1 VTIEE
6 MSTDHLDAAATF
18 FGRLPEADLTFI
30 KEDVH
35 DPAAIEGWIGQSGAR
50 WVAVDGDTV
59 VGFAA
64 LRPLAGL
71 SDHVAEL
78 RLVVDPARRGRG
90 LGRTL
95 TLQAVGWGLRHGI
108 TKIVVEV
115 AAGQEHTIDMFGKLG
130 FTGEAL
136 LRDHVRDR
144 SGEVH
149 DLVLL
154 ALFTEVAFGAM
165 EALGLTEA
173 MDSEEA

>member
-1 VTIEE
+1 LTIEE
-6 MSTDHLDAAATF
+6 LSIRHVNAAATF
-18 FGRLPEADLTFI
+18 FGRLLESDLTFI
-30 KEDVH
+30 KEDVQ
-35 DPAAIEGWIGQSGAR
+35 DPAAIESWIGQNGAR
-50 WVAVDGDTV
+50 WVAVDGDSV

-64 LRPLAGL
+64 LRPLPGL

-78 RLVVDPARRGRG
+78 RLVVDPSRRGRG

-95 TLQAVGWGLRHGI
+95 TVQAVGWSLRHAI
-108 TKIVVEV
+108 TKVMVEV

-144 SGEVH
+144 KGEVH

-165 EALGLTEA
+165 DAVGLTEA
-173 MDSEEA
+173 MNADGS

>member
-1 VTIEE
+1 VTIEDL
-6 MSTDHLDAAATF
+6 SNDHLDAAARF
-18 FGRLPEADLTFI
+18 FGRLPEADLTFV

-35 DPAAIEGWIGQSGAR
+35 DPAAIESWIGQNGAR

-64 LRPLAGL
+64 LRPLPGY

-78 RLVVDPARRGRG
+78 RLVVDPSRRGHG
-90 LGRTL
+90 LGRKL
-95 TLQAVGWGLRHGI
+95 TLQAVGWGLRHAI
-108 TKIVVEV
+108 TKVVVEV
-115 AAGQEHTIDMFGKLG
+115 AAEQEHTIDMFGKLG

-144 SGEVH
+144 TGEVH

-154 ALFTEVAFGAM
+154 ALFTDVAFGAM
-165 EALGLTEA
+165 DAVGLADALDADGF
-173 MDSEEA
+173 

>member
-1 VTIEE
+1 MTIEDL
-6 MSTDHLDAAATF
+6 STSHLHAAAKF
-18 FGRLPEADLTFI
+18 FGRLPEADITFI

-35 DPAAIEGWIGQSGAR
+35 DPAAIESWIGQNGAR

-59 VGFAA
+59 AGFAA
-64 LRPLAGL
+64 LQPLPGL

-78 RLVVDPARRGRG
+78 RLVVDPSKRGRG

-108 TKIVVEV
+108 TKVVVEV

-144 SGEVH
+144 KGEVH

-154 ALFTEVAFGAM
+154 ALFTDVAFGAM
-165 EALGLTEA
+165 DALGLTDALDTEG
-173 MDSEEA
+173 S